1 MSRMRI
7 GRLKLKEGQLSR
19 ASNETKRGFNVNS
32 VIIILKCAI
41 GMRIGRIEYNCD
53 IRK

>member
-19 ASNETKRGFNVNS
+19 ASKETKKFQDELRDYHSKVRYWNENRS
-32 VIIILKCAI
+32 
-41 GMRIGRIEYNCD
+41 N
-53 IRK
+53 

>member
-7 GRLKLKEGQLSR
+7 GRFKLKGQPSR
-19 ASNETKRGFNVNS
+19 ASNETKKGFKVNS
-32 VIIILKCAI
+32 VIIILKCAV